1 MFALVQQ
8 GHVVFAPRQR
18 VGLFFSIFPDASAAA
33 RIARVAQHCRRQ
45 YGMWGRSLAASRFHV
60 SLQHLGEF
68 DDIPE
73 RFIDEASAAAAAVR
87 MPPFVVR
94 FDSIASFSG
103 GPGHYPLVLRGE
115 DGVAGLA
122 MLYQA
127 LGVAMRKV
135 GFDARLNFTPH
146 VTLLYGNRRIGEQP
160 IASISWTVREF
171 ALVLSLIGETKYVLQ
186 GRWRLHD

>member
-1 MFALVQQ
+1 MVALVQQ
-8 GHVVFAPRQR
+8 RRVIFAPRQR

-33 RIARVAQHCRRQ
+33 RIARVVQHSRRQ

-60 SLQHLGEF
+60 SLQHLGDF

-103 GPGHYPLVLRGE
+103 RPGRYPLVLA
-115 DGVAGLA
+115 AG
-122 MLYQA
+122 
-127 LGVAMRKV
+127 
-135 GFDARLNFTPH
+135 GFMTDFTE
-146 VTLLYGNRRIGEQP
+146 RR
-160 IASISWTVREF
+160 
-171 ALVLSLIGETKYVLQ
+171 
-186 GRWRLHD
+186 HD